1 MTILKTVKLLTL
13 AMGLFSLF
21 GCGDKSSRHSKKELS
36 ELASISFERLLKKSY
51 DYLYK
56 QQDICKDIYKISS
69 YQNWYYDQT
78 TGKLTFS
85 DDGIVKLI
93 IDYEEVGSVSLETK
107 TWLWAWDNPHI
118 EENVKQQITTIKDYG
133 LKRNFSKLV
142 KAKWTADEV
151 DGWEMTAIATYLL
164 KAKGVYRVP
173 VNNGKLLSFM
183 LFKKITWA
191 DTTHLN

>member
-1 MTILKTVKLLTL
+1 
-13 AMGLFSLF
+13 MGLFPLF
-21 GCGDKSSRHSKKELS
+21 GCGDKFSKHSKKELS
-36 ELASISFERLLKKSY
+36 ELDTISFESLSKKSY
-51 DYLYK
+51 DYLYL
-56 QQDICKDIYKISS
+56 QQDICKDVYKINS

-85 DDGIVKLI
+85 DNGVVKLI
-93 IDYEEVGSVSLETK
+93 IDYEEIGSVSLETK

-118 EENVKQQITTIKDYG
+118 EENVKQQIATIKDYG

-142 KAKWTADEV
+142 NAKWTADEI

-173 VNNGKLLSFM
+173 VNDGKLLSFM